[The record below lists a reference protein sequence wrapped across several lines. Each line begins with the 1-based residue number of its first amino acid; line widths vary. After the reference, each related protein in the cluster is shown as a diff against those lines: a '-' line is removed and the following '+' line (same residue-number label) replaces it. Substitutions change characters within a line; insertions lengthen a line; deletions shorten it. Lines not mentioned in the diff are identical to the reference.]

1 MNVEKEKFY
10 GAKKSIKTWDIDV
23 DNVIIYHLYNLY
35 NLDNRQIFI
44 CYLDK
49 VIRLLVLTLP
59 KMNGYIETFKD
70 KDEEKNKNN
79 VLA

>member
-23 DNVIIYHLYNLY
+23 DNVIIYNLYNLY
-35 NLDNRQIFI
+35 NLYNHQIFF

-49 VIRLLVLTLP
+49 VIKLLVLT
-59 KMNGYIETFKD
+59 
-70 KDEEKNKNN
+70 
-79 VLA
+79 